1 MTRLPFQR
9 HLSCGYCQSYKI
21 VKMTKQIEDYT
32 VDELS
37 AKIEAIKAE
46 RERTAN
52 ALKKYEEELERINF
66 FELGELS

>member
-1 MTRLPFQR
+1 MWNMNESQANLKER
-9 HLSCGYCQSYKI
+9 I

-32 VDELS
+32 ADELS

-52 ALKKYEEELERINF
+52 ALKR
-66 FELGELS
+66 G